1 MLDLIPVF
9 LAALFRNRADT
20 SLEILA
26 LRQQVAVLKR
36 KRPRPSLNGLDRFF
50 WTSMSV
56 AESCTSTSLVI
67 RPPSGLSKQL
77 REAFPEAAPYR
88 YAILDHDAKFSR
100 CDRLPK
106 WELISLRS
114 AALILL
120 VIATVQLIAPEIMK
134 LSRQIIEWFP

>member
-1 MLDLIPVF
+1 MRPRRLDPAKRWLSF
-9 LAALFRNRADT
+9 LANHREVIVAFYFFTVPTLTFRLLYCFFVIEHERRR
-20 SLEILA
+20 ILHFNVT
-26 LRQQVAVLKR
+26 RH
-36 KRPRPSLNGLDRFF
+36 P
-50 WTSMSV
+50 T
-56 AESCTSTSLVI
+56 AEWVVQ
-67 RPPSGLSKQL
+67 QL